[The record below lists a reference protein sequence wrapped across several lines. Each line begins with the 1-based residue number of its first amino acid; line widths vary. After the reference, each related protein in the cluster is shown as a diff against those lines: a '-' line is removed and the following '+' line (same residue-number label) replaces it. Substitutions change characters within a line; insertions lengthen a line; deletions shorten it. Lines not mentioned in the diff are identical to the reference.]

1 MLVAFAFHHVMFD
14 LWLIPT
20 SFGAAT
26 DIISATKT
34 LRAFLQ
40 GPWFQQVL
48 KHPNRIKQAPSLSLF
63 DTSKMCK
70 WVLSWPPTWHHN
82 ISSKT
87 NTSNQVKLFLG
98 GWLSGI
104 PKPCDFTCL
113 VITCLHVSC
122 GDGIPF
128 IRLRMVMATSH
139 CDHPLNAITLLLY
152 WLIKPRIPNIYKSQ
166 LERQCKTARPKK
178 KLKYFKP
185 PNSVSTFPNM
195 YIIGL
200 WPHCLIPEMPVRI
213 SADRG
218 RSRFTKIDWLT
229 CSVRENWAHH
239 FGWLRVR
246 QAGQH
251 KDTTTAKQY
260 PKQRIG

>member
-1 MLVAFAFHHVMFD
+1 MHSSLWGKVLRTTDVGRVCISPCNV
-14 LWLIPT
+14 WLITYPH
-20 SFGAAT
+20 F
-26 DIISATKT
+26 ISATKT

-48 KHPNRIKQAPSLSLF
+48 KHPNRIKQTHLLYPCLIRCVNEF
-63 DTSKMCK
+63 
-70 WVLSWPPTWHHN
+70 LSWPPTWHHN

-98 GWLSGI
+98 GWLSGN

-152 WLIKPRIPNIYKSQ
+152 WLI
-166 LERQCKTARPKK
+166 
-178 KLKYFKP
+178 
-185 PNSVSTFPNM
+185 
-195 YIIGL
+195 
-200 WPHCLIPEMPVRI
+200 
-213 SADRG
+213 
-218 RSRFTKIDWLT
+218 
-229 CSVRENWAHH
+229 
-239 FGWLRVR
+239 
-246 QAGQH
+246 
-251 KDTTTAKQY
+251 
-260 PKQRIG
+260 